1 MYYQQGMLI
10 WDINMKNKK
19 EKIKDDILIFL
30 FFWMVTF
37 AIIVNRYLN
46 NLDEVWVFNTARNI
60 ANGLLPYRDFN
71 LVTTPGLPILCGIFL
86 KIFGTEMVVMRIL
99 ASILSATIMFYIYKI
114 LNILEIKKDYI
125 IIILAM
131 IFSLFVEHFCIDYN
145 FAILLIA
152 LIILKIELSNYK
164 KTNNLLQFNV
174 KRELILGILAG
185 ISITMKQTTGI
196 CFSIV
201 FIGYKILAVRKK
213 EEFKQFLKISLTRF
227 LGVAIPVMLL
237 ILYLI
242 YNEIIGDFFDYT
254 ILGIKEFKNNIP
266 YYNLLKGDL
275 KLLAV
280 IVPLGIIIAFY
291 KSIKERNMILTI
303 LFAYSISTIIVVYP
317 ISDNIHFL
325 IGGTI
330 GIITLVYMLKLLIN
344 KYFDEVINNEKLL
357 KFIEIVTIVI
367 ISFML
372 VVSLY
377 KIIGYLG
384 DCDNYKL
391 QNFKYIPVYDD
402 MEECIQKVDD
412 YILKQGQEVYILA
425 ARACIYMIPINRYN
439 KNYDMFLIGNI
450 GSKGSG
456 GIIEELKSKENIKLL
471 LLNNERNLNW
481 QTPLDVIKYVKENY
495 NKTDEIEIFDVYE
508 K

>member
-1 MYYQQGMLI
+1 
-10 WDINMKNKK
+10 MKNKNV
-19 EKIKDDILIFL
+19 KIKGNILMLL
-30 FFWMVTF
+30 FWGMVAF

-71 LVTTPGLPILCGIFL
+71 LVTTPGLPIVCGIFL
-86 KIFGTEMVVMRIL
+86 KIFGTEMIVMRIL
-99 ASILSATIMFYIYKI
+99 ASVLSATIMFYIYKI
-114 LNILEIKKDYI
+114 LNILEVKKDYI

-152 LIILKIELSNYK
+152 LIILKSELKNYK
-164 KTNNLLQFNV
+164 KTNNFFEFNI
-174 KRELILGILAG
+174 KREILLGILAG

-201 FIGYKILAVRKK
+201 FIGYKILAVRNKK
-213 EEFKQFLKISLTRF
+213 DFKQFLKICITRT
-227 LGVAIPVMLL
+227 LGVIIPVTIL

-242 YNEIIGDFFDYT
+242 QNEIIGDFIDYT
-254 ILGIKEFKNNIP
+254 ILGIKEFKNSIP

-291 KSIKERNMILTI
+291 KSIKEKNMILAI
-303 LFAYSISTIIVVYP
+303 LFAYSVSTIIVVYP
-317 ISDNIHFL
+317 ISDDIHFL

-344 KYFDEVINNEKLL
+344 KYFDEIINNEKML
-357 KFIEIVTIVI
+357 KFIEIITIVI

-372 VVSLY
+372 VISLY
-377 KIIGYLG
+377 KIIRYLEN
-384 DCDNYKL
+384 CANYKL
-391 QNFKYIPVYDD
+391 QNFNYIPVYDD
-402 MEECIQKVDD
+402 MAESIQKVDD
-412 YILKQGQEVYILA
+412 YILNQEHEVYILD
-425 ARACIYMIPINRYN
+425 ARAGIYMIPINRYN

-450 GSKGSG
+450 GSKGSEG
-456 GIIEELKSKENIKLL
+456 VIEDLKSKENVKLL

-495 NKTDEIEIFDVYE
+495 SKTGEIEIFDVYE